1 MISISY
7 LFETKIL
14 DFPTSRQDNP
24 SSCGSTCVQTV
35 LAYYGIDERQDDL
48 SDRLKMSED
57 GISCNNIVKIFKKH
71 KLSVDVRTMT
81 INDLKKYIDNKI
93 PIIILIQ
100 AYKDNRQKKYT
111 RENYN
116 NGHYIVAIG
125 YNNKQ
130 LIVEDPALNNQIGYI
145 PFNDL
150 EIRWHGVGETEKE
163 KLDYFGIA
171 VKGKPKYDSDKVV
184 KVK

>member
-1 MISISY
+1 MLSVAF
-7 LFETKIL
+7 LFEAKIL
-14 DFPTSRQDNP
+14 DFPTSRQDNNA
-24 SSCGSTCVQTV
+24 SCGSTCVQTV

-48 SDRLKMSED
+48 SDKLKMSDD
-57 GISCNNIVKIFKKH
+57 GISYTNIIKIFKKYN
-71 KLSVDVRTMT
+71 LSVDARPMT
-81 INDLKKYIDNKI
+81 INDLKKYINKKI
-93 PIIILIQ
+93 PVIILVQ

-125 YNNKQ
+125 YNSKQ

-145 PFNDL
+145 SFNDL
-150 EIRWHGVGETEKE
+150 ETRWHGVGETEKE

-171 VKGKPKYDSDKVV
+171 VIGKPKYDSDKIV

>member
-14 DFPTSRQDNP
+14 DFPTSRQDND
-24 SSCGSTCVQTV
+24 SSCGSTVVQTI

-48 SDRLKMSED
+48 SDKLKMSED
-57 GISCNNIVKIFKKH
+57 GISYTNIIKTLKKY
-71 KLSVDVRTMT
+71 KLSVDARSMT
-81 INDLKKYIDNKI
+81 INDLKKYINKKI
-93 PIIILIQ
+93 PVIILIQ
-100 AYKDNRQKKYT
+100 AYKDNRQKKYN

-116 NGHYIVAIG
+116 YGHYVVAIG
-125 YNNKQ
+125 YNSKQ

-150 EIRWHGVGETEKE
+150 EIRWHGFGETEKE

-171 VKGKPKYDSDKVV
+171 VKGKPKYDSDKII